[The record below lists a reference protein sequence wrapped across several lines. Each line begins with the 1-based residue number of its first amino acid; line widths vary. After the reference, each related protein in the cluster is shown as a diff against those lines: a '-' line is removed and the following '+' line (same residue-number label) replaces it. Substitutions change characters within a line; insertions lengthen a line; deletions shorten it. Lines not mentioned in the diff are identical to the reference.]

1 MLKAQ
6 ELRIGN
12 YVEEFLPVK
21 LWTKI
26 EVNYQDLKFVYFED
40 TNSFYRPI
48 PITEEWLLKLGFV
61 YNGWNYDYDRYT
73 FHAQKR
79 VNDAFVNTEFSIKSG
94 EHSVILS
101 YSIKYI
107 HQLQNACFALTGREL
122 TLNQTA

>member
-1 MLKAQ
+1 MTAQ

-48 PITEEWLLKLGFV
+48 PITEEWLLKLGFEKTKD
-61 YNGWNYDYDRYT
+61 YGDKIFYDKEHFYVCFDDEDLSFGIVKNNEYTCLIYDEQ
-73 FHAQKR
+73 F
-79 VNDAFVNTEFSIKSG
+79 FSF
-94 EHSVILS
+94 
-101 YSIKYI
+101 I
-107 HQLQNACFALTGREL
+107 HQLQNAFFALTGREL
-122 TLNQTA
+122 TIKQ